1 MCELEGGEIFVC
13 TLVFEPQGFCR
24 NPKCDRYLECSPVL
38 ELGCKRTLPPRNNSE
53 PEVWHKNN
61 KALIKAGNLKGL
73 LGYPTC
79 KPVECIS
86 AILKIEDKED
96 LLNQF
101 SRPTTKDE
109 EQFGRIEER
118 PQLEDRFRGLLTV
131 SWTRGYSPRR
141 LPISWIGLRTPMAVY
156 SRASSDS

>member
-1 MCELEGGEIFVC
+1 MIYDTSDKVRRWSSDTLSGVGARIQSGVGAQIHSPAVELGSSPA
-13 TLVFEPQGFCR
+13 LVLGC
-24 NPKCDRYLECSPVL
+24 KRYLECSPAL
-38 ELGCKRTLPPRNNSE
+38 ELGRKRTLPPGNNSE

-79 KPVECIS
+79 KLVECIS

-101 SRPTTKDE
+101 SRPTTEDK

-118 PQLEDRFRGLLTV
+118 P
-131 SWTRGYSPRR
+131 
-141 LPISWIGLRTPMAVY
+141 
-156 SRASSDS
+156 